1 MKYIVAL
8 LGDLWDWCYTSI
20 KKHYKSVLLFLLIFW
35 VWKLY
40 EDQLM
45 KCFDIY
51 ILPLMSSIEFSA
63 ITNAIFT
70 TICIIII
77 CCLFSIYKKRY
88 YIPEGLVAY
97 GIVFICEYA
106 KYRIKGNY
114 VAYSNIVLGL
124 GYTDIFIILFFAL
137 IVIVTINKF
146 RRLKN
151 HRNQTENVPS
161 TYILDSPIVTL
172 DEDIFDYGIIA
183 QDVVDRIN
191 NMNSQVS
198 CSIGLIA
205 PWGMGKTS
213 FLNILESKLPKE
225 QYITI
230 KFNPRHS
237 YDVKSI
243 QRDFFDVLYS
253 TLSEYDSRFTSSFKK
268 YLKSIDIISDNDI
281 VSRVFNVYKVWN
293 KAIEKKDVND
303 AIKRIDKRIVVI
315 IDDFDRLV
323 REEILEIFKL
333 IDGNASFTN
342 IIFISAYDKDYV
354 NHMIDLHPKQ
364 QQASF
369 SDKFFTIEI
378 PLPPRPYEKIYNY
391 LLTKLSEGT
400 NASTEEKEEYE
411 RVLLG
416 NINILENNIK
426 TLRDVKRFLNL
437 FLHSYTKIKEE
448 VLFKDYFLL
457 TIVKLKH
464 ISEYNKLYHKDY
476 VHCDILKHSER
487 YTLIDN
493 IECESKDILNMLF
506 GETAQLSYRTINNKS
521 AFHIYFYESV
531 YGCLEIGE
539 MKQILTMPD
548 ITEVYKYIE
557 NLDDNKYQS
566 FLSYIEY
573 MDILS
578 FPNYSQFE
586 RYIDIVMYLISTNK
600 YSFISKGIGYG
611 LIFESTYANINKKYN
626 IQKKEYKKF
635 VLQKLKGKY
644 PYYPHSLVKDIAMAI
659 INDEIHQTIILQH
672 EDILGVACGTLE
684 NLIANEPEI
693 KRQHINL
700 LYNCIEQID
709 SNTHKIT
716 LNKDM
721 CRRICTAIKREPQ
734 YYFSNFVFLGATSS
748 SPDYNTIACEPF
760 WEQIFE
766 SRTAFE
772 QYLDTLNKEHIDNIE
787 LIKNFWQLYKN
798 NDYTQIEFSGQGN
811 VQDKIDNN
819 LKKEVRKLERLLEI
833 KKEFEDLERDRLS
846 SSGRN
851 SSFYQHKY
859 NAYLNMFNNIGL
871 HIKLTGELRANITNK
886 LAELSK

>member
-1 MKYIVAL
+1 MNYIVTL
-8 LGDLWDWCYTSI
+8 LGNFRDWCYTSL

-40 EDQLM
+40 ESPLM
-45 KCFDIY
+45 KSFDTY
-51 ILPLMSSIEFSA
+51 ILPLISPIEISTS
-63 ITNAIFT
+63 TNGIFT
-70 TICIIII
+70 IICIIII
-77 CCLFSIYKKRY
+77 CCLFSVYKKRY

-97 GIVFICEYA
+97 GIVLICEYV

-114 VAYSNIVLGL
+114 VAYPNIVLGL

-137 IVIVTINKF
+137 IVIVIINKF
-146 RRLKN
+146 RLSKKSQ
-151 HRNQTENVPS
+151 NQIENALS
-161 TYILDSPIVTL
+161 RYILDSPIVTL
-172 DEDIFDYGIIA
+172 DDDIFDYGIIA
-183 QDVVDRIN
+183 QDVVDRIDKI
-191 NMNSQVS
+191 NSQIS

-225 QYITI
+225 QYIAI

-243 QRDFFDVLYS
+243 QKDFFDVLYS

-303 AIKRIDKRIVVI
+303 AIKRINKRIVVI

-354 NHMIDLHPKQ
+354 NHMVDLQPKQ

-400 NASTEEKEEYE
+400 NASVEEKEEYE
-411 RVLLG
+411 RVLLE
-416 NINILENNIK
+416 NINILENNLR

-448 VLFKDYFLL
+448 VIFKDYFLL
-457 TIVKLKH
+457 TIIKLKQ
-464 ISEYNKLYHKDY
+464 INEYNKLYHKDY
-476 VHCDILKHSER
+476 VHFNILKHSER
-487 YTLIDN
+487 YTVKDN
-493 IECESKDILNMLF
+493 IECESKDILNTLF
-506 GETAQLSYRTINNKS
+506 GETSQLSYRTINNKS

-531 YGCLEIGE
+531 YGCLEINE

-548 ITEVYKYIE
+548 ISEVYEYIE
-557 NLDDNKYQS
+557 SLNDNKYQS

-573 MDILS
+573 MDTLS

-600 YSFISKGIGYG
+600 YSLVSKGIAYG
-611 LIFESTYANINKKYN
+611 LIYESTCTSVTEKYK
-626 IQKKEYKKF
+626 ISKVDYKNF
-635 VLQKLKGKY
+635 ILQKLKGKY
-644 PYYPHSLVKDIAMAI
+644 PYYPNSLVRDIAIAI
-659 INDEIHQTIILQH
+659 INNEIHQDIILQY
-672 EDILGVACGTLE
+672 EDILRTACEALGE
-684 NLIANEPEI
+684 LIHNEHEV
-693 KRQHINL
+693 KRQHIKL
-700 LYNCIEQID
+700 LYNCIERID
-709 SNTHKIT
+709 PNTHKIT
-716 LNKDM
+716 LDKDM
-721 CRRICTAIKREPQ
+721 CREICAAIKKRPKD
-734 YYFSNFVFLGATSS
+734 YFSNFVFPGMSSS

-772 QYLDTLNKEHIDNIE
+772 QYLYSLNTKDVPNIE
-787 LIKNFWQLYKN
+787 QIKNFWQLYRN
-798 NDYTQIEFSGQGN
+798 NDYTQIEFRGQGN
-811 VQDKIDNN
+811 VQNKIENN
-819 LKKEVRKLERLLEI
+819 LKEEVRKLERLLAI
-833 KKEFEDLERDRLS
+833 KNEFEGYERDRLS
-846 SSGRN
+846 SPGRN

-859 NAYLNMFNNIGL
+859 NAYINMLNTIGL
-871 HIKLTGELRANITNK
+871 HIKLTGELSANITNK
-886 LAELSK
+886 LAEFSK